1 MEKISMKVL
10 RGVAIALTGCLLLR
24 WCGGCASI
32 RVTQPYRTATEQFLQ
47 SESIRSAVQQIA
59 VDELRDRTV
68 YVDTD
73 YISTAKEY
81 KPENVPEL
89 LFMVSELRAKLLNN
103 GVRLVDNR
111 EDCQIVLEVRTGGIG
126 VDEEDYLFGL
136 PGTTVETATVAAIPI
151 TTPELAI
158 LKSTK
163 QFGFASVAYVAYW
176 RDTGEVV
183 ASSGPFVGRRQRLDY
198 WFLGF
203 GPRTVGDIPPAR
215 PAGPGEEA
223 K

>member
-32 RVTQPYRTATEQFLQ
+32 RVTDPYRTATEQFLQ
-47 SESIRSAVQQIA
+47 SEATRSAVQQIA
-59 VDELRDRTV
+59 VDQLRDRTV
-68 YVDTD
+68 FVDTD
-73 YISTAKEY
+73 YLSSAKEY
-81 KPENVPEL
+81 RPENVPEL
-89 LFMVSELRAKLLNN
+89 LFLVAELRAKLLNN
-103 GVRLVDNR
+103 GVRLVDKR
-111 EDCQIVLEVRTGGIG
+111 EDCQIVLEVRTGGVG
-126 VDEEDYLFGL
+126 VDRQDFLFGL
-136 PGTTVETATVAAIPI
+136 PGTTVETSTVAAIPI
-151 TTPELAI
+151 STPEVAL

-163 QFGFASVAYVAYW
+163 QYGFASIAYVAYW

-203 GPRTVGDIPPAR
+203 GPRTVGDIPPAQ
-215 PAGPGEEA
+215 PPGPGEEA